1 MQAFIDTVRLR
12 SGVFYPGDKD
22 GRLRERGGEL
32 GDERD
37 RPAHSHIDRIGTPRL
52 PKRRPRR
59 IIDRAA
65 RLDGVGLSDLAARD
79 SDLGAP
85 GACRRRWA
93 STASRCAVASPPGAT
108 RILILARARGIS
120 VLDAAATDVVSMPIT
135 VIAGFA
141 QSRCGTEP
149 VPISDTPSS
158 RPDSARTRP
167 AG

>member
-85 GACRRRWA
+85 GG
-93 STASRCAVASPPGAT
+93 VPPQMGLH
-108 RILILARARGIS
+108 RVQVRRGIA
-120 VLDAAATDVVSMPIT
+120 LQAPP
-135 VIAGFA
+135 
-141 QSRCGTEP
+141 EY
-149 VPISDTPSS
+149 
-158 RPDSARTRP
+158 
-167 AG
+167 